1 MAPLNP
7 LSYADTRRKLI
18 TAGFF
23 EVNQVGSHVKFAKST
38 EAGTRTAIV
47 PKHRE
52 ISVGT
57 LRSILRQAGISTDE
71 WESL

>member
-18 TAGFF
+18 AAGFL
-23 EVNQVGSHVKFAKST
+23 EVNQVGSHVKFAKSM
-38 EAGTRTAIV
+38 EAGARTAIV